1 MKRTRLDEYDNEPEA
16 AYLRLHPEK
25 VGTDE
30 PPAFV
35 VERNVTTPKQDIP
48 TVWIGVR
55 NGCKAF
61 QIDWERLDGL
71 DWYGAGPL
79 KCHSHNHEP
88 PQSWIL
94 LLDGKP
100 VGRAHAT
107 LQGAMRNAQRFT
119 IIRER
124 LSR

>member
-1 MKRTRLDEYDNEPEA
+1 MKRPRLDEYDDELEA
-16 AYLRLHPEK
+16 AYRRIHPEK

-35 VERNVTTPKQDIP
+35 VEHNETNGQQDIP

-55 NGCKAF
+55 NGRKAF
-61 QIDWERLDGL
+61 QIDWDRLDGL
-71 DWYGAGPL
+71 DWFGAGPL
-79 KCHSHNHEP
+79 KCHSYNHEP

-100 VGRAHAT
+100 VGQSHAT
-107 LQGAMRNAQRFT
+107 FQRAMRNAQRFK

-124 LSR
+124 LAR